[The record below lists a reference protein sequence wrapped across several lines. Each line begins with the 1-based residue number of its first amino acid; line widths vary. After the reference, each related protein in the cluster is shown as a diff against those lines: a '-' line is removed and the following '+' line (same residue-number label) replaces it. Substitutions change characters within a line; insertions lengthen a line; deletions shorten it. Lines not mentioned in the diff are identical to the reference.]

1 MIRRCTV
8 PAAATVALLFLMGSA
23 RPAQQDVKSV
33 PAPPTVVSN
42 DVVVKVLGES
52 ITEKQVI
59 DTINQI
65 IVQLLRAQQVT
76 PDQIRQKD
84 TLYYKEALDTI
95 IGTILLKNEAK
106 DKNLVVEQSK
116 IEENLKSMKGQFPDE
131 AKFQEALRAQGTTED
146 SLRASIEGNLLCQQM
161 LDLIAKDIPP
171 ASDAEITKFYNE
183 NPKRFPEPEQVHA
196 AEIFLKVNKEAIP
209 EQKAEIR
216 KKLEAIKADIENKK
230 LTFAD
235 AAKKYSE
242 DPANAPGGGDMGT
255 FKREDMIKPLADAV
269 FSAQP
274 GTLTPIIES
283 EFGYHLFN
291 VIEHKPVSV
300 APLDDASR
308 TRIKTYLEN
317 VAKQDLT
324 RKHLDAL
331 KTKVKIETVM
341 SADEWNKRH
350 GAK

>member
-1 MIRRCTV
+1 MIRRCAA
-8 PAAATVALLFLMGSA
+8 PAAALVILLFLMDSA

-52 ITEKQVI
+52 ITEKQI
-59 DTINQI
+59 LDMINQI

-76 PDQIRQKD
+76 PDQIKQKD

-116 IEENLKSMKGQFPDE
+116 IEENLRSMKGQFPDE
-131 AKFQEALRAQGTTED
+131 AKFQEALKAQGTTED
-146 SLRASIEGNLLCQQM
+146 SLRASIETNLLCQQM

-183 NPKRFPEPEQVHA
+183 NPKRFPAPEQVHA
-196 AEIFLKVNKEAIP
+196 AEIFLKVDKGATP

-216 KKLEAIKADIENKK
+216 KKLEAIKADIESKK
-230 LTFAD
+230 LAFAD
-235 AAKKYSE
+235 AATKNSE
-242 DPANAPGGGDMGT
+242 DPVSAQKGGDMGT
-255 FKREDMIKPLADAV
+255 FKRVEVIKPLADAV

-283 EFGYHLFN
+283 EFGYHLLN
-291 VIEHKPVSV
+291 VIEHKPVGI

-308 TRIKTYLEN
+308 TRIKTYLESL
-317 VAKQDLT
+317 AKQAAT

-331 KTKVKIETVM
+331 KTKIKIETVM
-341 SADEWNKRH
+341 SEDEWNKRH
-350 GAK
+350 AAK

>member
-8 PAAATVALLFLMGSA
+8 PAAALVALLFLMGSA

-33 PAPPTVVSN
+33 PTPPTVVSN

-52 ITEKQVI
+52 ITEKQI
-59 DTINQI
+59 LDTINQI

-76 PDQIRQKD
+76 PDQVKQKD

-95 IGTILLKNEAK
+95 VGTILLKNEAK
-106 DKNLVVEQSK
+106 DKKLVVEQSK
-116 IEENLKSMKGQFPDE
+116 IEESLKSMKGQFPDE
-131 AKFQEALRAQGTTED
+131 AKFQESLKAQGITED
-146 SLRASIEGNLLCQQM
+146 SLRASIEGNLLCQKM

-171 ASDAEITKFYNE
+171 ASDAEILKFYNE
-183 NPKRFPEPEQVHA
+183 NPKYFPLPEQVHA
-196 AEIFLKVNKEAIP
+196 AEIFLKVDKAATP

-216 KKLEAIKADIENKK
+216 KKLEAIKTDIESKK

-235 AAKKYSE
+235 AATKSSE
-242 DPANAPGGGDMGT
+242 DQASAQKGGDMGT
-255 FKREDMIKPLADAV
+255 FKRGDVIKPIEDAV

-274 GTLTPIIES
+274 GTITPIIES

-291 VIEHKPVSV
+291 VIEHKPVGV
-300 APLDDASR
+300 APLDDAWR
-308 TRIKTYLEN
+308 TRIKNYLEN
-317 VAKQDLT
+317 LAKQDVT

-341 SADEWNKRH
+341 SEDEWNRRH
-350 GAK
+350 AAK